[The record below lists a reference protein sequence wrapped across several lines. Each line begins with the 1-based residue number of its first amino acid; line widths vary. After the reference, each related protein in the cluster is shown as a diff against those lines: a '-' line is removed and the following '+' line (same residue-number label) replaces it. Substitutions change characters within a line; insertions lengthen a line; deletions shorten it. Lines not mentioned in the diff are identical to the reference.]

1 MNQPELNNLRE
12 EMANGNKKREPTIA
26 TCYRCIETEYRG
38 FPTPRIAYNN
48 DMKNDKEELAELD
61 RLVKFVQDNPG

>member
-12 EMANGNKKREPTIA
+12 EMANGNKKREITIA

-38 FPTPRIAYNN
+38 FFYT
-48 DMKNDKEELAELD
+48 
-61 RLVKFVQDNPG
+61 